1 MDTQTQDVVIIGGG
15 VSGTALLYML
25 SRFTDLSSITL
36 LEKYAAVAQVNSNA
50 RHNSQTLH
58 CGDIETNYTLEKA
71 MQVHA
76 TAHRVV
82 QYAESL
88 EDASKIVFKSS
99 KMILAVGQLECDQL
113 RERHNDFKSHF
124 SYMELW
130 EGHEIAGVEPAVMQ
144 GRQEPVVA
152 MGALDQVTSVDF
164 GALSESFVQ
173 QAKQVSD
180 KNISL
185 EFNTQVTDIFHS
197 GENFRVVTKDK
208 EIHARYVVVCAGG
221 HSLWFAQRMGY
232 GMEYSCL
239 PMAGSFYFTPPILN
253 GKVYTMQND
262 KLPFAA
268 LHGDPDVLMQGKT
281 RFGPTALVLP
291 LLERYNLKTLPEF
304 LQVLKLDTKVLQ
316 VFWDLIKVKDIRN
329 YILRNFLFEI
339 PLIRR
344 HLFLKDAR
352 KIVPS
357 LKLEDLTFADRFGGI
372 RPVMIDKINCK
383 LHLGEAKIAP
393 GNGIVFNMTPSPG
406 ATSCLGNADKDMRLI
421 AEQLKCDI
429 DEQGLR
435 VIFGNASSY

>member
-1 MDTQTQDVVIIGGG
+1 MEMQQQDVVIIGGG

-25 SRFTDLSSITL
+25 SHFTDLSSITL
-36 LEKYAAVAQVNSNA
+36 LEKYSGVAQVNSSG

-71 MQVHA
+71 ILVNS
-76 TAHRVV
+76 TAHKVV

-88 EDASKIVFKSS
+88 NDASRIVFKSA
-99 KMILAVGQLECDQL
+99 KMILAVGDDECTQL
-113 RERHNDFKSHF
+113 RQRYEVFKNDFP
-124 SYMELW
+124 YMELW
-130 EGHEIAGVEPAVMQ
+130 ESDQIAKVEPAVTE
-144 GRQEPVVA
+144 GRQEQVVA
-152 MGALDQVTSVDF
+152 MGALDQVTTVDF
-164 GALSESFVQ
+164 GALSESFVE
-173 QAKQVSD
+173 QARTVADKQL
-180 KNISL
+180 NIK
-185 EFNTQVTDIFHS
+185 FNTKVTDVIS
-197 GENFRVVTKDK
+197 EGDTFRVITEQQ
-208 EIHARYVVVCAGG
+208 EIKARYVVVCAGG

-239 PMAGSFYFTPPILN
+239 PMAGSFYFTPSILN

-268 LHGDPDVLMQGKT
+268 LHGDPDILMDGKT

-304 LQVLKLDTKVLQ
+304 LQVLKLDTRVLQ
-316 VFWDLIKVKDIRN
+316 VFWDLFKVSDIRN

-339 PLIRR
+339 PGIRR
-344 HLFLKDAR
+344 RLFLQDAR

-372 RPVMIDKINCK
+372 RPVMIDKINRK

-421 AEQLKCDI
+421 AEHLNCNINEAALAQRFPEK
-429 DEQGLR
+429 
-435 VIFGNASSY
+435 

>member
-1 MDTQTQDVVIIGGG
+1 MEKKQQDVVIIGGG

-25 SRFTDLSSITL
+25 SRFTDLTSITM
-36 LEKYAAVAQVNSNA
+36 LEKYSAVAQVNSSG

-71 MQVHA
+71 RQVHA
-76 TAHRVV
+76 TARKVV
-82 QYAESL
+82 QYTGSL
-88 EDASKIVFKSS
+88 EDASRIVFKSP
-99 KMILAVGQLECDQL
+99 KMILAVGQDECDQL
-113 RERHNDFKSHF
+113 RERHGIFKAHF

-130 EGHEIAGVEPAVMQ
+130 EGREIAEVEPAVMK
-144 GRQEPVVA
+144 GRQEPVLA
-152 MGALDQVTSVDF
+152 MGALDQVTTVDF
-164 GALSESFVQ
+164 GALSESFVE
-173 QAKQVSD
+173 QAQKVND
-180 KNISL
+180 KEVTIA
-185 EFNTQVTDIFHS
+185 FNTQVTDILPD
-197 GENFRVVTKDK
+197 GKNFRVLTKDK

-239 PMAGSFYFTPPILN
+239 PMAGSFYFTPTILN

-291 LLERYNLKTLPEF
+291 LLERYNWKTLPEF
-304 LQVLKLDTKVLQ
+304 FQVLKLDTKVLQ
-316 VFWDLIKVKDIRN
+316 VFWDLIKIKDIRN
-329 YILRNFLFEI
+329 YIFRNFLFEI
-339 PLIRR
+339 PGIRR
-344 HLFLKDAR
+344 RLFLQDAR

-357 LKLEDLTFADRFGGI
+357 LKLGDLKFANRFGGI
-372 RPVMIDKINCK
+372 RPVMIDKNNRK

-421 AEQLKCDI
+421 ARHLNCQVNEKRLAEVFPTTSD
-429 DEQGLR
+429 
-435 VIFGNASSY
+435 